1 MQTFLIKIDRL
12 AAWVL
17 FLGFFLY
24 FVSGYGMTK
33 GIIDPILAS
42 KLHLNYLTYII
53 VVAFVVHTSFAIRLA
68 FIRWGLS
75 NNWSA
80 FVLTLF
86 YLLFISGFI
95 YVDRYYVKPL
105 PADTSVNMPIINGD
119 TSDQSSTVAPAS
131 PAVTE
136 TPVQVA
142 PTVPTVVIP
151 VSTPAPAPVA
161 TSAPSVKTF
170 TLAELAKYNGKNG
183 TKAYVA
189 VDGNVYDLTAV
200 FAGGKHA
207 SHFAGT
213 ELTNAF
219 YSYHAKKVL
228 AKYPIVG
235 QLVK

>member
-68 FIRWGLS
+68 FLRWGLS
-75 NNWSA
+75 QNWSA

-105 PADTSVNMPIINGD
+105 PADTGVNVNMPIVD
-119 TSDQSSTVAPAS
+119 SSTIDSRDETEDRDNQSVSNSVPVSVAPAS
-131 PAVTE
+131 GS
-136 TPVQVA
+136 
-142 PTVPTVVIP
+142 I
-151 VSTPAPAPVA
+151 A
-161 TSAPSVKTF
+161 TTKTF